1 MSKSILVI
9 DTPENCIDCPCHFA
23 GMSGQVWCGKENK
36 ELLADDIQ
44 TFKPDWCPL
53 KDVPSKKK
61 EIEYLTRPDRRGGVE
76 TYGETR
82 NREAIGWNMCI
93 DEILKGGE
101 VE

>member
-9 DTPENCIDCPCHFA
+9 DTPDSCIDCPCNFA

-53 KDVPSKKK
+53 KDVPTKKK
-61 EIEYLTRPDRRGGVE
+61 ENKYHNSYQKGQAD
-76 TYGETR
+76 
-82 NREAIGWNMCI
+82 GWNMCI
-93 DEILKGGE
+93 DEILKGDGAE
-101 VE
+101 